1 MGKVGN
7 RIAEL
12 VLAGLFAVWLVWQ
25 IAQIIGYALYGAAA
39 GRRSV
44 CRVCGHYIPYSP
56 ERWSI
61 CHYDLLREWPEL
73 PRPRMRGD
81 HECAN

>member
-1 MGKVGN
+1 MEKVGT
-7 RIAEL
+7 RFTEL

-44 CRVCGHYIPYSP
+44 CRVCGCYIPYSP

-73 PRPRMRGD
+73 PRMRGER
-81 HECAN
+81 ECGN

>member
-1 MGKVGN
+1 MEQAGN
-7 RIAEL
+7 RVAKL
-12 VLAGLFAVWLVWQ
+12 VVAVLFAGWLVWQ

-56 ERWSI
+56 GRWRI
-61 CHYDLLREWPEL
+61 CHYDMLREWPEL
-73 PRPRMRGD
+73 PRMRGER
-81 HECAN
+81 ECAN